1 MASEEQ
7 DGQISTADDLILP
20 PPSTLLGLPV
30 LSEGKRRKLLAN
42 HSSPRFLP
50 ASPAFSIASDPDI
63 SEWWSPKHLDEETA
77 RIQFAVQEM
86 QRYLADWES
95 SDKDPFWHRKSG
107 KPVLSILVRKDEG
120 GKFLAYR
127 GMNTEVSLPAGSFC
141 AERAAITRAA
151 SDFCPASEIAVIAT
165 LDPSDNLN
173 PLWPCEVCQSW
184 LGKLRLQNP
193 DISVV
198 AFSSKKCEN
207 FVIRVNGELLPP
219 PQDLPAIPS
228 GSPWPD
234 LVELVEG
241 TADYPWETRE
251 VIYVDGAWN
260 FLHAGHQHVLREARA
275 RGSHLLVGIHS
286 DQTLEE
292 VFGSHCPET
301 FETRL
306 GRLVQNRYISF
317 VLKDAPWVVTRD
329 LITSLRIQK
338 VVTGSVDKLQD
349 GGKADGPDPYAIA
362 KELGILEVICS
373 SNETTERS
381 VYKDHVAR
389 ATDC

>member
-30 LSEGKRRKLLAN
+30 LSEGKRRKLLAQY
-42 HSSPRFLP
+42 SSPRFLP

-63 SEWWSPKHLDEETA
+63 AEWWSPKHLDEGTA
-77 RIQFAVQEM
+77 IIRFAVQEM
-86 QRYLADWES
+86 LRYLADWES

-107 KPVLSILVRKDEG
+107 KPVLSILVRKYEG

-151 SDFCPASEIAVIAT
+151 TDFCPASEIAVIAT

-184 LGKLRLQNP
+184 LAKLRIQNP

-228 GSPWPD
+228 DSPWPD

-251 VIYVDGAWN
+251 VVYVDGAWN

-306 GRLVQNRYISF
+306 GRLVQNRYVSF

-338 VVTGSVDKLQD
+338 VVTGSVNKLQD
-349 GGKADGPDPYAIA
+349 GGKVEGPDPYAIA